1 MIYVIKVEVCL
12 NIKLQVGTGDIMSY
26 DENTIRK
33 ILEKRILPEFNETID
48 DVMKTVELVNGMYVF
63 VINSDGYA
71 FVDNE
76 LVDVMP
82 GWRKDKE
89 VVR

>member
-1 MIYVIKVEVCL
+1 
-12 NIKLQVGTGDIMSY
+12 MSY

-76 LVDVMP
+76 LVDVMT

>member
-12 NIKLQVGTGDIMSY
+12 NTKLQVGTGDIMSY
-26 DENTIRK
+26 DESTIRK

>member
-12 NIKLQVGTGDIMSY
+12 NTKLQVGTGDIMSY

>member
-1 MIYVIKVEVCL
+1 
-12 NIKLQVGTGDIMSY
+12 MSY

-33 ILEKRILPEFNETID
+33 ILKKRILPEFNETID